1 MTRVQDPVFQIQ
13 SLTSFGSPAAGHA
26 LIFPG
31 AGEDGTTRNRVVMLR
46 ELAYLPL
53 EAREDP
59 DILGKQWAAVRGLYN
74 GDVDFIYIAT
84 GMYQPDH
91 IGLVQF
97 YGTAADHPDVSE
109 SLALCR
115 KRMRAVEAVLANYVF
130 SRLQDPGPERLSGLM
145 QRLQNLPSVLALLGH
160 PDPRRARKG
169 LSRDHFMGGAD
180 EELASQQG
188 EILMRGL
195 AKLREDFVF
204 LVTAQQVERQILNQ
218 ALVRMSR
225 VASQYASRQKG
236 AISTGFSMAI
246 PLAAALTS
254 SMQESQAISGTES
267 EAQTTSQGEA
277 TAETEAAGHST
288 ATGETVSEG
297 QSTTRGEAT
306 GLTQTTGLA
315 RSAGHAVTT
324 SEMLGG
330 SETQS
335 AGTTQT
341 QAESE
346 THTQSQSAGEQVGSA
361 HTTTRSESEAQ
372 GQITARGS
380 SWIVTA
386 GQSATQS
393 ESVTRSESQTQ
404 AAGSSS
410 GQSTGVSQSTATQQ
424 TSTAGTQT
432 GLDGNLSAGLAG
444 VRVGAGASGSVTSSL
459 AVGETATSGAS
470 QTETESQT
478 HSQAS
483 ATGTAT
489 GRTTGQTT
497 SLARAEGESVS
508 QAQSTTHQRGGSEAE
523 TASRAVSRQESEA
536 QSRGTSFALAA
547 SEARSQGQ
555 TWQTGKAETHSQTL
569 TQSAA
574 QSHSTSQSQA
584 ETTSSGRATSW
595 QRSESQSR
603 ALQQQWST
611 QQSLQSGHSAG
622 WMTGLGRGF
631 TGGFSS
637 GLIPGLHLGRSWQM
651 EDDTAMR
658 LTAITRGLVS
668 LLDRASLEG
677 GFLTS
682 ALLFV
687 GHEGYQ
693 AAASLIPQAFHG
705 PDVPTPV
712 LAVQGDETL
721 RSQALLFQPSLI
733 PDPNPFDIDI
743 LWTRWSTLLTPGML
757 AAYTAP
763 NLFEEGVALT
773 FQEKMPPLAFYPEL
787 AGETVCGHQIS
798 PETGDLTAVPLRL
811 SRPRHF
817 HTVFCGDTGF
827 GKSVAAER
835 LVYDTTRHW
844 QLKSIVLDFGTGWR
858 KMLNAPG
865 LEGHV
870 EIRQLSPGGVRPLCW
885 NPLQIG
891 RNILPEVQW
900 RTFCDVFGQI
910 AQLGQRRQ
918 IHELRDALR
927 RVYLAAGVLVD
938 DPDVQKSDTW
948 GVVRFEEED
957 LVDPIPGTPLAHL
970 TPAQRQRLAVYRSR
984 VVGLPELY
992 RQIEET
998 LQIISRKDLIL
1009 RTVLEGILFRLHP
1022 LVQGAAALQ
1031 YKATP
1036 HSIDIN
1042 EIVPGDWG
1050 VAVLEGGAFL
1060 DDFSKA
1066 FLLGW
1071 AAWHL
1076 YHDAVALRLQRAVSE
1091 PAHVQIVF
1099 EEANKILAGLQ
1110 RTGEEGGQSVA
1121 EQFEAMWRD
1130 SRKYGIWLHLV
1141 TQTPSAI
1148 PPGILSSC
1156 NNIFSAQLTNPRDR
1170 DLVIAALHRSEKGF
1184 VDETWRRFLA
1194 SLPVARSVVKLG
1206 YAFERGE
1213 MEPVYVQP
1221 PMLDVPEPTDEDIQ
1235 AHLGPVNLLGDR
1247 EQEKETVP

>member
-1 MTRVQDPVFQIQ
+1 MYPSPSFQIQ
-13 SLTSFGSPAAGHA
+13 ALTSSAGHA
-26 LIFPG
+26 LTFQIPG
-31 AGEDGTTRNRVVMLR
+31 QGNAIRHRVVMLR

-74 GDVDFIYIAT
+74 GDVDFIYIAA
-84 GMYQPDH
+84 GLYRPDH

-97 YGTAADHPDVSE
+97 YGTAADQPDATA
-109 SLALCR
+109 ALKLCGQR
-115 KRMRAVEAVLANYVF
+115 LRAVEAVLANFVF
-130 SRLQDPGPERLSGLM
+130 SRLQDPGPERLQNLM
-145 QRLQNLPSVLALLGH
+145 QRLQELPSVLALLGH

-204 LVTAQQVERQILNQ
+204 LVTAQQIERHVLNQ

-236 AISTGFSMAI
+236 AISAGFSVAI
-246 PLAAALTS
+246 PLAAALAS
-254 SMQESQAISGTES
+254 SVQGSDSVSGAETEART
-267 EAQTTSQGEA
+267 ESQGEA
-277 TAETEAAGHST
+277 TAETVTQGHST
-288 ATGETVSEG
+288 TTGETASSG
-297 QSTTRGEAT
+297 FSTTQGRTEGSTHAT
-306 GLTQTTGLA
+306 GQALSTGQ
-315 RSAGHAVTT
+315 AVTT
-324 SEMLGG
+324 SVTQGESVALSTGETRTEAQTETYTRSQGTGEQTG
-330 SETQS
+330 S
-335 AGTTQT
+335 AH
-341 QAESE
+341 SE
-346 THTQSQSAGEQVGSA
+346 THSTGE
-361 HTTTRSESEAQ
+361 TR
-372 GQITARGS
+372 GQATARGS
-380 SWIVTA
+380 SWMTTA
-386 GQSATQS
+386 GQSDSHGTSA
-393 ESVTRSESQTQ
+393 TRSESHTRTT
-404 AAGSSS
+404 GSSS
-410 GQSTGVSQSTATQQ
+410 GQSTGTSHATASQE
-424 TSTAGTQT
+424 TSTAGSQT
-432 GLDGNLSAGLAG
+432 GLNGNLGVGVAG
-444 VRVGAGASGSVTSSL
+444 VRVGVGASGNLTSSL
-459 AVGETATSGAS
+459 AVGETETSGSS
-470 QTETESQT
+470 QTETASQ
-478 HSQAS
+478 SQSEAA
-483 ATGTAT
+483 ATGTAV
-489 GRTTGQTT
+489 GHTTGQTV
-497 SLARAEGESVS
+497 SRS
-508 QAQSTTHQRGGSEAE
+508 QAAGGSVTESQSITRQQGTSEGVTVSTSA
-523 TASRAVSRQESEA
+523 SRQESEA
-536 QSRGTSFALAA
+536 RAQGSSQALATT
-547 SEARSQGQ
+547 EAHSQGQ
-555 TWQTGKAETHSQTL
+555 TWQTGHAETRSQSVTR
-569 TQSAA
+569 SEA
-574 QSHSTSQSQA
+574 QARSTSQTQA
-584 ETTSSGRATSW
+584 ETATRGQATSW
-595 QRSESQSR
+595 QHSESQ
-603 ALQQQWST
+603 ALARQQQWST
-611 QQSLQSGHSAG
+611 QQSLQTGRSAG

-637 GLIPGLHLGRSWQM
+637 GIVPGLHLGRSWQT
-651 EDDTAMR
+651 EDETAMR
-658 LTAITRGLVS
+658 LTDVTRGLVS
-668 LLDRASLEG
+668 VLDRASLEG
-677 GFLTS
+677 GFMTS

-687 GHEGYQ
+687 GHEGHQ
-693 AAASLIPQAFHG
+693 AAASLVPQAFHG

-712 LAVQGDETL
+712 LTVPGDEAL
-721 RSQALLFQPSLI
+721 RAQALLFQPSLV
-733 PDPNPFDIDI
+733 PDDNPFGVDI

-773 FQEKMPPLAFYPEL
+773 FQEKMPPLAFYPEQE
-787 AGETVCGHQIS
+787 GETVCGHQVS
-798 PETGDLTAVPLRL
+798 PETGDLTPVPLRL
-811 SRPRHF
+811 SRSRHF

-835 LVYDTTRHW
+835 LVYETTRHW

-865 LEGHV
+865 LEDHV

-891 RNILPEVQW
+891 RNIMPEVQW

-927 RVYLAAGVLVD
+927 RVYLGAGVLVD
-938 DPDVQKSDTW
+938 DPEVQQSDIW
-948 GVVRFEEED
+948 GVVRFEEEE
-957 LVDPIPGTPLAHL
+957 LVAPVPGTPLAHL
-970 TPAQRQRLAVYRSR
+970 TPAQKQCLAVHRSR
-984 VVGLPELY
+984 VVGLQELY

-998 LQIISRKDLIL
+998 LQIVSRKDLVL
-1009 RTVLEGILFRLHP
+1009 RTVLEGIQFRLHP
-1022 LVQGAAALQ
+1022 LVQGAASLQ
-1031 YKATP
+1031 YRATP
-1036 HSIDIN
+1036 DSPDIN

-1050 VAVLEGGAFL
+1050 IAVLEGGAFL

-1110 RTGEEGGQSVA
+1110 AGGAEGGQSVA

-1156 NNIFSAQLTNPRDR
+1156 NNVFAAQLTNPRDR
-1170 DLVIAALHRSEKGF
+1170 DLIIAALHRSEKGF

-1206 YAFERGE
+1206 YAFERGD
-1213 MEPVYVQP
+1213 MEPACVQP
-1221 PMLDVPEPTDEDIQ
+1221 LLLDVPEPTDDEI
-1235 AHLGPVNLLGDR
+1235 AARLGAVDLHMTATNP
-1247 EQEKETVP
+1247 EETIT